1 MIDRPQE
8 EVGFMGRIKTFSIW
22 VVIGGILYFF
32 LHFHLIFIDN
42 TIKLLKKSK
51 LTFNYTVF
59 SAKGKPNAMILSREE
74 LREDGI
80 GDLLV
85 EMGKMS
91 EEEYERLLMK
101 YEDSSDY

>member
-1 MIDRPQE
+1 
-8 EVGFMGRIKTFSIW
+8 MGRIKTMSIW
-22 VVIGGILYFF
+22 IIVGGIIYFF

-51 LTFNYTVF
+51 LTLNYTFF
-59 SAKGKPNAMILSREE
+59 SAKGKTNAIILTNEA

-91 EEEYERLLMK
+91 DEEYESLLMR
-101 YEDSSDY
+101 YEESSDY

>member
-1 MIDRPQE
+1 MSRVRTI
-8 EVGFMGRIKTFSIW
+8 SIW
-22 VVIGGILYFF
+22 IVLGAILYFF

-51 LTFNYTVF
+51 LTFNYTF
-59 SAKGKPNAMILSREE
+59 YNTKGKTNAVILSTET

-85 EMGKMS
+85 QMGKMS
-91 EEEYERLLMK
+91 DEEYERLLMK
-101 YEDSSDY
+101 YEESSEESPEESLDD